1 MLSSKK
7 NILLLV
13 LAIFIKSWQKTSILR
28 SALNLGNC
36 RFYPSCSEYFLQ
48 AVEKHGFLKG
58 FLMFLK
64 RLSIC
69 QPSYS
74 CEVDEVRN

>member
-1 MLSSKK
+1 MNKELFLL
-7 NILLLV
+7 ILTIPVKL
-13 LAIFIKSWQKTSILR
+13 WQKTSIIR
-28 SALNLGNC
+28 SALNLGSC

-58 FLMFLK
+58 FLMSLK
-64 RLSIC
+64 RLSMC

-74 CEVDEVRN
+74 CEIDEVRN